1 MAARRNERASTG
13 AGAGHRLAHATP
25 SAGATKDVLVTDRLL
40 NAAGFQLVWMACV
53 GGAGSGR
60 WWLGPLALLPFAL
73 WHFARSRHRLADA
86 RVALLAVGLGSVFD
100 ATLAAS
106 GVLTYTSVGPW
117 TGLAPAWILSLWLGF
132 ALTLNHSL
140 SWLHGRP
147 LVAALFGGAG
157 GPLSY
162 WIGGHAWGAVTFT
175 ASLPLTLLVLSGL
188 WMAVVPVLVAAAQRA
203 RRQPFVATSRSS
215 LGVSNEERPA

>member
-1 MAARRNERASTG
+1 M
-13 AGAGHRLAHATP
+13 
-25 SAGATKDVLVTDRLL
+25 TDKLL
-40 NAAGFQLVWMACV
+40 NAVGFQLVWMACV

-60 WWLGPLALLPFAL
+60 WWLGPLALLPFAV
-73 WHFARSRHRLADA
+73 WHFVRSRHRVADA
-86 RVALLAVGLGSVFD
+86 KVALLAVGLGSVFD
-100 ATLAAS
+100 ATLATS

-117 TGLAPAWILSLWLGF
+117 NGLAPAWILSLWIGF

-147 LVAALFGGAG
+147 PLAALLGGIG

-175 ASLPLTLLVLSGL
+175 ASLPTTLLVLSVL
-188 WMAVVPVLVAAAQRA
+188 WMTVVPVLVAAAQRT
-203 RRQPFVATSRSS
+203 QHQQIGSTSRAPLVMS
-215 LGVSNEERPA
+215 EDERPA